1 MILGDAPA
9 PAYLEK
15 HLAVLLAPPG
25 RLVLLLLPEVPG
37 VLLDD
42 HLPQPL
48 GRDVQ
53 LPLLQLPVVL
63 EAVIL

>member
-15 HLAVLLAPPG
+15 HLAVLLAPPD
-25 RLVLLLLPEVPG
+25 RLVLLLLPEFPA

>member
-1 MILGDAPA
+1 MIPWNG

-15 HLAVLLAPPG
+15 HLAVLLAFPD
-25 RLVLLLLPEVPG
+25 RLVLLLPPKVPG

-53 LPLLQLPVVL
+53 LPLLQLPVIL